1 MTQDCPIL
9 FKAHH
14 ISPVELQI
22 GHSEAAAI
30 LKVVRS
36 GQSPSLT
43 PPTISEGD
51 VRSNGKPHPQEGCSA
66 LDMLKAE
73 QQLLSI
79 VTFSA
84 QVDEML
90 GGGVPL
96 GKITEIC
103 GAPGVGKT
111 QFRYVYMHVHA
122 CKLAKG
128 IHVYVVNS

>member
-1 MTQDCPIL
+1 
-9 FKAHH
+9 
-14 ISPVELQI
+14 
-22 GHSEAAAI
+22 
-30 LKVVRS
+30 
-36 GQSPSLT
+36 
-43 PPTISEGD
+43 
-51 VRSNGKPHPQEGCSA
+51 
-66 LDMLKAE
+66 MLKAE

-111 QFRYVYMHVHA
+111 QFRYTDIHVQP
-122 CKLAKG
+122 CYFAKG
-128 IHVYVVNS
+128 TLFEVGTWLICRNFSSMWYIIIIVCVPLCMCVHYSMQLAVDVRIPELFGGVEGEVVFIGTVQCDVRLCEYSVFVS